1 MAFTLNKIMLIGKL
15 GKDAETRMTSGNAEV
30 ISFSLATDNSF
41 KNKEG
46 GYTNETT
53 WHNIVAFNLSDY
65 FKSRL
70 KKGAKVYVE
79 GRLSKREY
87 EKDGVKQYFTEVIAD
102 AYSLIIL
109 DGQDQKGSQTGS
121 TEYSTPVQVENYVA
135 EEGEK
140 DDSLPF

>member
-30 ISFSLATDNSF
+30 ISFSLATDHSF

-70 KKGAKVYVE
+70 KKGARVSVE
-79 GRLSKREY
+79 GRLSEREY
-87 EKDGVKQYFTEVIAD
+87 EKDGIKKLAVEVVAD
-102 AYSLIIL
+102 SFSIIIL
-109 DGQDQKGSQTGS
+109 DDTKNESGNTK
-121 TEYSTPVQVENYVA
+121 TESYYKEPSSNDTPA
-135 EEGEK
+135 PLDI